1 MYSSILKVT
10 LASILLMCSSVQAAI
25 QLNSQHAI
33 VVRDDTG
40 QVLLNK
46 DADAAVPIASLTK
59 LMTAM
64 VVLDSKPDMNEK
76 IAIQAQDVDALKHSK
91 SHVPVGATLSRAEVL
106 HLALMSSDNRAA
118 ASLAR
123 TYPGGNAAFLQAV
136 DRKIQA
142 LGMHNTV
149 IREATGLSPENVA
162 SASDLAKMAMA
173 ASKYPDIVR
182 ITTDRSDAVRMNG
195 RTVLFRNTNR
205 LVGAPGWDVLLSK
218 TGFTNEAGHCLIM
231 RFRQA
236 GARAT
241 LVLLNAGASSSRIFD
256 ARHIRQLL
264 ERGSAR

>member
-1 MYSSILKVT
+1 
-10 LASILLMCSSVQAAI
+10 
-25 QLNSQHAI
+25 
-33 VVRDDTG
+33 
-40 QVLLNK
+40 
-46 DADAAVPIASLTK
+46 
-59 LMTAM
+59 
-64 VVLDSKPDMNEK
+64 
-76 IAIQAQDVDALKHSK
+76 
-91 SHVPVGATLSRAEVL
+91 
-106 HLALMSSDNRAA
+106 
-118 ASLAR
+118 
-123 TYPGGNAAFLQAV
+123 
-136 DRKIQA
+136 
-142 LGMHNTV
+142 MHNTV